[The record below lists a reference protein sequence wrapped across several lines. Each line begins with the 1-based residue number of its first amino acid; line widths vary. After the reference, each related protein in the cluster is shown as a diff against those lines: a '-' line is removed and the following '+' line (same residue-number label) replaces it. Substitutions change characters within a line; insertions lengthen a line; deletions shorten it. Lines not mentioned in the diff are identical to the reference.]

1 MIGLHFGAMHSA
13 RRGPGSDVAG
23 SRPYKPGDD
32 VDTIDWAASARLS
45 AARGTDEFVVR
56 ERFAEE
62 APRAVIVCDLRPAM
76 RWFDAPLPWLSKPKA
91 LRNAAGLISES
102 AIAARGFLGYLD
114 LADERPLWSP
124 PRSQR
129 ELRELEHER
138 ACTAPDDNLELAFEH
153 LERHRRALPA
163 GTFLFVLSDFLVSP
177 PEDIW
182 IGALEHRW
190 DVIPVVI
197 QDPIW
202 EQSFPDVSGIV
213 VPLADPRTG
222 RRSLVRMSAREAAA
236 RRASNEQR
244 LEVLLD
250 GFKALDLEPVLL
262 SSDDRAEILWAFAA
276 WSEQRLYR
284 RGQGR

>member
-202 EQSFPDVSGIV
+202 EQSFPSVGPV
-213 VPLADPRTG
+213 VIPVLDPRDGTTLEVRF
-222 RRSLVRMSAREAAA
+222 RRREARAERERRESLRAELLAGFA
-236 RRASNEQR
+236 R
-244 LEVLLD
+244 LGLD
-250 GFKALDLEPVLL
+250 PVLL
-262 SSDDRAEILWAFAA
+262 EESEPDAVLRAFFE
-276 WSEQRLYR
+276 WSERRRRALWQRR
-284 RGQGR
+284 

>member
-23 SRPYKPGDD
+23 SRPYQPGDD
-32 VDTIDWAASARLS
+32 VDTIDWNASARLS
-45 AARGTDEFVVR
+45 SARGSDEFVVR
-56 ERFAEE
+56 ERYTEE
-62 APRAVIVCDLRPAM
+62 APRVVIVCDLRPAM
-76 RWFDAPLPWLSKPKA
+76 RWFDAPLPWLSKPQA
-91 LRNAAGLISES
+91 LHNAAGLISES

-114 LADERPLWSP
+114 LADESPLWSP

-138 ACTAPDDNLELAFEH
+138 PCTAPEDNLELAFEH

-163 GTFLFVLSDFLVSP
+163 GTFVFVLSDFLVSP
-177 PEDIW
+177 PEDVW
-182 IGALEHRW
+182 IGAHEHRW

-202 EQSFPDVSGIV
+202 EQSFPDVSGLV

-222 RRSLVRMSAREAAA
+222 RRSLVRMRGRETAERREANE
-236 RRASNEQR
+236 RRLDA
-244 LEVLLD
+244 LLD
-250 GFKALDLEPVLL
+250 GFRALDLEPVLL

>member
-23 SRPYKPGDD
+23 SRPYRPGDD

-45 AARGTDEFVVR
+45 SARGSDEFVVR
-56 ERFAEE
+56 ERYTEE
-62 APRAVIVCDLRPAM
+62 APRVVILCDLRSAM
-76 RWFDAPLPWLSKPKA
+76 RWFDAPLPWLSKPRA
-91 LRNAAGLISES
+91 IRHAAGLISES

-114 LADERPLWSP
+114 LADASPLWSP

-138 ACTAPDDNLELAFEH
+138 PCTAPEDNLALAFEH

-177 PEDIW
+177 PEDVW
-182 IGALEHRW
+182 MGALEHRW

-202 EQSFPDVSGIV
+202 EQSFPDVAGLV

-222 RRSLVRMSAREAAA
+222 RRSLVRLRAREAEA
-236 RRASNEQR
+236 RREANERR
-244 LEVLLD
+244 LETLLD
-250 GFKALDLEPVLL
+250 GFSALDLEPVVL
-262 SSDDRAEILWAFAA
+262 SSDDRVEILWSLAA